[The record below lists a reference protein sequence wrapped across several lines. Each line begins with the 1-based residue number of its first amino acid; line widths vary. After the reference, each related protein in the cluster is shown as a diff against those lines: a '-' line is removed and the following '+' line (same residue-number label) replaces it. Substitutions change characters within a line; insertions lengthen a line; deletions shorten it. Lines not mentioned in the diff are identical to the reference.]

1 MTDKREEIRFGTD
14 GWRGII
20 ADGFT
25 FANVARLAQA
35 TAEFLACPQRAKL
48 SIYADWETEYR
59 PATEGVIIGYDT
71 RFLSQEFAEY
81 FARVLHDNGIPVAL
95 SDSPV
100 PTPAISYDVIDRRQA
115 AGVMITASHNPPIY
129 NGVKFKPEYGGSA
142 PKEVTD
148 AIEARLPAAIPI
160 PKSLPENIAKIDL
173 KGPLLA
179 KIKTL
184 IDPARL
190 TAAPVLVV
198 IDSMYGSAQG
208 YVKSLLDDYDVLSL
222 PIRAKRD
229 PLFGGI
235 NPEPLDKNLVALR
248 AVIASRYQK
257 TKRIIGVATDGDGDR
272 ISAMDERGSF
282 IDMQRTFALILRYL
296 VEKRGWRGAV
306 VKSFALTDMAT
317 KMCAQYGLP
326 LIEVPIGFKYACEQ
340 ILKRGDVLIAAEE
353 SGSIG
358 VKGHIPDRDGVLC
371 SLLLTEIAATARGT
385 MSEEIENMFA
395 EVGSHF
401 YWRCDLHIK
410 ARQEIVAKLLKQP
423 PKTFAGRPVKA
434 IETLDGL
441 KLRFADGWLLL
452 RASGTEPI
460 LRLYCE
466 MSTPDDVKEVLDM
479 AKRFAC
485 AEER

>member
-1 MTDKREEIRFGTD
+1 MTDKCEEIRFGTD

-20 ADGFT
+20 ADDFT

-35 TAEFLACPQRAKL
+35 TADFLVSPQRVKL
-48 SIYADWETEYR
+48 SIYTDWGAEYR
-59 PATEGVIIGYDT
+59 AATKGVIIGYDT
-71 RFLSQEFAEY
+71 RFLSPEFANY
-81 FARVLHDNGIPVAL
+81 FACVLYDNGIPVAL

-100 PTPAISYDVIDRRQA
+100 PTPAISYDVINRQQA

-142 PKEVTD
+142 PQGVTD
-148 AIEARLPAAIPI
+148 IIERGLSPVALAPQ
-160 PKSLPENIAKIDL
+160 SQPEDITTIDL
-173 KGPLLA
+173 KRPLLA

-184 IDPARL
+184 IDPAHL
-190 TAAPVLVV
+190 TSAPVLVV

-208 YVKSLLDDYDVLSL
+208 YVKSLLDEYDVPSL
-222 PIRAKRD
+222 PIRATRN

-235 NPEPLDKNLVALR
+235 NPEPLDRNLVALR
-248 AVIASRYQK
+248 EAIASRYQA
-257 TKRIIGVATDGDGDR
+257 TNRIIGVATDGDGDR
-272 ISAMDERGSF
+272 ISAMDERGNF

-296 VEKRGWRGAV
+296 VERRGWRGAV

-317 KMCAQYGLP
+317 KMSAHYGLP
-326 LIEVPIGFKYACEQ
+326 LIDIPIGFKYACEQ
-340 ILKRGDVLIAAEE
+340 ILTRGDVLIAAEE

-371 SLLLTEIAATARGT
+371 SLLLAEIAATARGT
-385 MSEEIENMFA
+385 IGEEIENMFA
-395 EVGSHF
+395 EFGPHF
-401 YWRCDLHIK
+401 YRRCDLHIER
-410 ARQEIVAKLLKQP
+410 RQAIIAKLLKEP
-423 PKTFAGRPVKA
+423 PTTFANRLIKEV
-434 IETLDGL
+434 ETLDGL

-466 MSTPDDVKEVLDM
+466 MSTLDDVNDVLDM
-479 AKRFAC
+479 AKKFALSQG
-485 AEER
+485 R